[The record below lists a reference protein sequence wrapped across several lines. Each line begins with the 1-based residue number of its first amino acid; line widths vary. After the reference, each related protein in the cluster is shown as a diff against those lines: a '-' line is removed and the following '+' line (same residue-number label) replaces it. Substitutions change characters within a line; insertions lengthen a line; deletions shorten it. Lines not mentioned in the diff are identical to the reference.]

1 MKTEGFSFLL
11 VNLFFC
17 KEKVVAELKG
27 RADAGVVNLVQRI
40 KQISSGFY
48 SLTPIVKTTFY
59 DVNLRI

>member
-27 RADAGVVNLVQRI
+27 RADAGVVRKTIQRKI
-40 KQISSGFY
+40 EMK
-48 SLTPIVKTTFY
+48 
-59 DVNLRI
+59 

>member
-1 MKTEGFSFLL
+1 M

-27 RADAGVVNLVQRI
+27 RADAGVVSLVQRI

>member
-27 RADAGVVNLVQRI
+27 RADAGVVKNLVQR
-40 KQISSGFY
+40 K
-48 SLTPIVKTTFY
+48 LKTY
-59 DVNLRI
+59 R